1 MSNPLSAETI
11 AIVKSTGPLL
21 RKHGLAIT
29 QRMYERLL
37 VDPDI
42 AALFDQAAIA
52 SGEQPKRLASAIL
65 AYAENIDNLP
75 ALSGAVA
82 AITRRHAAAGV
93 SADHY
98 APVADALLP
107 AIVDVLGADVA
118 TPAVIAAWGEAYWAL
133 ADIMTA
139 AERLLLAE
147 AA

>member
-42 AALFDQAAIA
+42 AALFDRAAIV
-52 SGEQPKRLASAIL
+52 SGEQPKRLAAAIL
-65 AYAENIDNLP
+65 AYAENIDNLS
-75 ALSGAVA
+75 ALAGAVA
-82 AITRRHAAAGV
+82 TITRRHAAAGV
-93 SADHY
+93 RADHY
-98 APVADALLP
+98 GPVAEALLP
-107 AIVDVLGADVA
+107 AIVDVLGEDVA
-118 TPAVIAAWGEAYWAL
+118 TAAVIGAWGEAYWAL
-133 ADIMTA
+133 AGIMIE
-139 AERLLLAE
+139 AERQLLDE

>member
-37 VDPDI
+37 VDPEI
-42 AALFDQAAIA
+42 AALFDQAAIE

-65 AYAENIDNLP
+65 AYAENIDNLR

-82 AITRRHAAAGV
+82 AITRRHAAVGV
-93 SADHY
+93 RADHY
-98 APVADALLP
+98 APVAEALLP
-107 AIVDVLGADVA
+107 AIVDVLGEDVA
-118 TPAVIAAWGEAYWAL
+118 TAAVIAAWGKAYWAL
-133 ADIMTA
+133 AGIMIE
-139 AERLLLAE
+139 AERALLE
-147 AA
+147 DAA

>member
-21 RKHGLAIT
+21 RQHGLAIT

-42 AALFDQAAIA
+42 AALFDQAAIV

-65 AYAENIDNLP
+65 AYAENIDNLA

-82 AITRRHAAAGV
+82 AITRRHAAVGV
-93 SADHY
+93 RADHY
-98 APVADALLP
+98 APVAEALLP
-107 AIVDVLGADVA
+107 AIVDILGEEVA

-133 ADIMTA
+133 ANIMIE
-139 AERLLLAE
+139 AERALLE
-147 AA
+147 AAA

>member
-37 VDPDI
+37 VDPEI
-42 AALFDQAAIA
+42 AALFDQSAIE

-65 AYAENIDNLP
+65 AYAENIDNLS

-82 AITRRHAAAGV
+82 AITRRHAAVGV
-93 SADHY
+93 RADHY
-98 APVADALLP
+98 APVAEALLP
-107 AIVDVLGADVA
+107 AIVDVLGEDVA
-118 TPAVIAAWGEAYWAL
+118 TAAVIAAWGKAYWAL
-133 ADIMTA
+133 AGIMIE
-139 AERLLLAE
+139 AERALLE
-147 AA
+147 DAA

>member
-29 QRMYERLL
+29 QRLYERLL

-42 AALFDQAAIA
+42 AALFDQAAIV

-65 AYAENIDNLP
+65 AYAENIDNLA

-82 AITRRHAAAGV
+82 TITRRHAAVGV
-93 SADHY
+93 RADHY
-98 APVADALLP
+98 APVAEALLP
-107 AIVDVLGADVA
+107 AIVDVLGKDVA

-133 ADIMTA
+133 AEIMIE
-139 AERLLLAE
+139 AERLLLAD